1 MQKSFFKK
9 GFVLSILFLFFG
21 ASTVPNINIG
31 AEIFDT
37 YSETIR
43 NEYCNFLFRG
53 DPPEEEWNITFGETN
68 YYDDGFSV
76 QQTND
81 GGYIITGATWSFGAG
96 NWDVWLIKIDSDGNE
111 EWNYTFGGSSYDG
124 GYSVQQT
131 NDGGYIIVGCAASF
145 GAGEWDVWLIKTD
158 SNGNEDWNYTF
169 GGSNVDWGYSVQQTN
184 DGGYIVTGYT
194 ESYGAGGS
202 DVWLIK
208 TDSIGN
214 EDWNNTFGG
223 SSHDRGFSVQQTNDS
238 GYIVTGYTVSYDA
251 DDTGCDVWLIKTDS
265 NGIEEWHQ
273 TFGGTGVPNKVDMGY
288 SVQQTNDGGYIITG
302 DTEIYF
308 VAKSDVWLIKT
319 DSSGNEEWNRTF
331 GGPASDRGRSVQQT
345 NDVGY
350 IVTGWTSSFS
360 IGDPDIWLIKT
371 DSIGNEEWNYIFRFE
386 EDSCDWGYSVQQTN
400 DGGYIIAGST
410 MPDCGWMNTESI
422 VPFDEEGTDVCLIK
436 IAGENYPPN
445 APIIT
450 GEINGKKRIEYEY
463 TFNAVDPDDNDV
475 KYHIDWDDGDSDT
488 TAFSPS
494 GTNVTVSHIWS
505 EEGTYTIT
513 AYAED
518 TNGLVGPE
526 GTLTV
531 TMPRNRASHYSS
543 LFMRFLERF
552 PLLEKL
558 FQILLHASFSSQ
570 QE

>member
-1 MQKSFFKK
+1 MRKTFFKK
-9 GFVLSILFLFFG
+9 GLVFSILFLFFG
-21 ASTVPNINIG
+21 ASIVLNINIG

-37 YSETIR
+37 YSLTNR

-53 DPPEEEWNITFGETN
+53 DPPEEEWNITFGKTN

-96 NWDVWLIKIDSDGNE
+96 NWDVWLIKTYPDGNE
-111 EWNYTFGGSSYDG
+111 EWNFTFGGSSYDG
-124 GYSVQQT
+124 GFSVQQT
-131 NDGGYIIVGCAASF
+131 NDGGYIIVGCVASF

-184 DGGYIVTGYT
+184 DDGYIVAGYT
-194 ESYGAGGS
+194 DSYGAGGS

-208 TDSIGN
+208 TDSNGN
-214 EDWNNTFGG
+214 EDWNYTFGG
-223 SSHDRGFSVQQTNDS
+223 SSHDRGFSVQQTNDG

-319 DSSGNEEWNRTF
+319 DSSGNEEWNRAF
-331 GGPASDRGRSVQQT
+331 GGSASDRGRSVQQT
-345 NDVGY
+345 KDAGY
-350 IVTGWTSSFS
+350 IITGWASSFG
-360 IGDPDIWLIKT
+360 IGDSDIWLIKT
-371 DSIGNEEWNYIFRFE
+371 DSSGNEEWNYIFRFE
-386 EDSCDWGYSVQQTN
+386 EDSCEWGYSVQQTN

-410 MPDCGWMNTESI
+410 MPDCGWMKTGSI
-422 VPFDEEGTDVCLIK
+422 APFDEEGTDVCLIK

-450 GEINGKKRIEYEY
+450 GETNGKKRIEYEY

-475 KYHIDWDDGDSDT
+475 KYHINWDDGDFDT

-494 GTNVTVSHIWS
+494 GTNVVVSHIWS

-518 TNGLVGPE
+518 TDGLVGPE
-526 GTLTV
+526 GALTV
-531 TMPRNRASHYSS
+531 TIPRNRAAYNS
-543 LFMRFLERF
+543 LFQSFLEQF
-552 PLLEKL
+552 P
-558 FQILLHASFSSQ
+558 ILQKILNFLTI
-570 QE
+570 